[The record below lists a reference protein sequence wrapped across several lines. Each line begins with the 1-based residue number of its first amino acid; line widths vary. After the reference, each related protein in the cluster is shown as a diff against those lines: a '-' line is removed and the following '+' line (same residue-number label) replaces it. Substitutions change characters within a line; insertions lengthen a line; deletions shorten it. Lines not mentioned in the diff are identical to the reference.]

1 MAKAYGGKGADGIE
15 SRSSWRGTERILS
28 NRRAARQSSAEAGP
42 SSEPAASRRL
52 RFVAEG
58 GRSDRARGLVAAP
71 FVVAASWSIWLA
83 SKAGSTRLVHVV
95 ERAAARMA
103 ERLASVR
110 LDVDG
115 LDKVDPSEQY
125 VVVALHEGFAD
136 ALALLRLP
144 LGLRFAARD
153 ELFGW
158 PGLGRY
164 LRAAGHP
171 RVDTHPTVS
180 SVRRFYR
187 QAESVFAADDSLVVF
202 AQGSILGIE
211 IAFQSGALRIAQR
224 LGRPVL
230 PVVLTG
236 SHRVWEHPYGS
247 TLRIGERVSMRVLD
261 PVPPDRIDVGGFR
274 RLEREMK
281 SIALGGTVAP
291 ARRFV
296 PERDGWWDGY
306 RYMIDPDF
314 ADLAAKV
321 ERHRSDS

>member
-1 MAKAYGGKGADGIE
+1 
-15 SRSSWRGTERILS
+15 
-28 NRRAARQSSAEAGP
+28 
-42 SSEPAASRRL
+42 
-52 RFVAEG
+52 
-58 GRSDRARGLVAAP
+58 
-71 FVVAASWSIWLA
+71 
-83 SKAGSTRLVHVV
+83 
-95 ERAAARMA
+95 MA
-103 ERLASVR
+103 ERLASIR

-115 LDKVDPSEQY
+115 LPKVDSSEQY

-136 ALALLRLP
+136 ALALLHLP

-153 ELFGW
+153 ELFDW

-171 RVDTHPTVS
+171 QVDTHPTVS

-187 QAESVFAADDSLVVF
+187 QAQDVFSKGDCLVVF

-261 PVPPDRIDVGGFR
+261 PIAPEGLDVDGFR

-281 SIALGGTVAP
+281 RIALDGGVAP

-306 RYMIDPDF
+306 PYVIDSDF
-314 ADLAAKV
+314 PDLAHQV
-321 ERHRSDS
+321 EVHRRTP